1 MRKKHSIYLSVL
13 LSLAMI
19 FVSCD
24 EQLDN
29 AVDNS
34 ASNSTEQTSGGNEST
49 ETPLPVNVIV
59 TRDGAPLSGSAY
71 TVNTIL
77 AQMKLKA
84 ETIDLEVADNEYPQ
98 VIWVTDENEQTLLLS
113 RGVFTKDMQIHVNEE
128 TTALALLTMAPVF
141 TGVTK
146 KDYPDLVASV
156 KDAPSYAQY
165 VAKVKEIIATKKNIF
180 DPANTEVLTATQAVI
195 DEVLAAPSASR
206 TRSGSPIEGF
216 DNSVVEPLKVSTS
229 GNTVYVSVRG
239 MYPSYEG
246 RVYWGGSHEEATL
259 NKMVNTTA
267 SLGWLEYVKMKMG
280 NNIYG
285 SETDFKLE
293 KQGEYKFY
301 FDRTTDKSITNF
313 SLHLVSD
320 ILSLV
325 GASLEKEQIE
335 IATTLMSLVTD
346 PTATASGVDFL
357 GAVSNAVLS
366 YGMSKNIA
374 DAEKASEGN
383 NFNTARYK
391 ILGKVLQYYS
401 LIKGGVGLIQRIA
414 LYCSPNTPDK
424 IEFTLCMYNNTIS
437 TCNSSQVFKVS
448 GDKQE
453 GEDSKKLSDP
463 LVVELKSYNSSW
475 EETAISDYMKV
486 KFEVVSGG
494 GTVTESYATIEPE
507 TNFAR
512 TEWYL
517 GSADGG
523 VQKVKATAYN
533 SILKMTVGEPIYFTA
548 TVKSSDPAPEEI
560 PRNAVDLGL
569 SVLWATCNLG
579 ADKPTQY
586 GNYYSWGDP
595 TPKSTF
601 GETEEERERI
611 AKLEDYLIWN
621 PSGMITN
628 FSGTEYDA
636 AYVALGNPWRI
647 PTKEDFK
654 ELIQNCTREANVEI
668 DGIKGDRYTASNGN
682 SIFFPYGGL
691 YQEDPMNNN
700 MIKLLG
706 RNQEGRYWTS
716 SCGGDGFGNS
726 PRFFESCNGWGNLIG
741 ANQGWEGYNIRPV
754 RSKP

>member
-1 MRKKHSIYLSVL
+1 MKKKHSIYLSVL
-13 LSLAMI
+13 LSLVMLFI
-19 FVSCD
+19 SCD

-34 ASNSTEQTSGGNEST
+34 ASDPTEQTSGDDEST
-49 ETPLPVNVIV
+49 EIPLPVNVIV

-77 AQMKLKA
+77 AQMELKA
-84 ETIDLEVADNEYPQ
+84 ETTALDVADNEYPQ
-98 VIWVTDENEQTLLLS
+98 VIWVTDENDQTLLLS

-165 VAKVKEIIATKKNIF
+165 VAKVKEVIAAKKNIF
-180 DPANTEVLTATQAVI
+180 DPANTEVLTVAQTVI
-195 DEVLAAPSASR
+195 DEVLAAASTAR

-216 DNSVVEPLKVSTS
+216 DNSIVEPLKVSTS
-229 GNTVYVSVRG
+229 GSTVYVSVRS

-246 RVYWGGSHEEATL
+246 RVYWGGSREDATL
-259 NKMVNTTA
+259 NKLVNTTA
-267 SLGWLEYVKMKMG
+267 SLGWLENIQMG
-280 NNIYG
+280 VGLSVYG
-285 SETDFKLE
+285 SETDFKLKE
-293 KQGEYKFY
+293 QGEYRFI
-301 FDRTTDKSITNF
+301 FDRTTKKAVTNF
-313 SLHLVSD
+313 YLFLVSD
-320 ILSLV
+320 IFSLAGLSV
-325 GASLEKEQIE
+325 ENEKVEL
-335 IATTLMSLVTD
+335 ATTLASMITD
-346 PTATASGVDFL
+346 PSAMASVPDFL
-357 GAVSNAVLS
+357 GAVCNAISTYCLRYIFKEGVKANKGNILKKTS
-366 YGMSKNIA
+366 YQM
-374 DAEKASEGN
+374 
-383 NFNTARYK
+383 
-391 ILGKVLQYYS
+391 LGWLLGYYS
-401 LIKGGVGLIQRIA
+401 LIKGSVGLIERITFYISSDT
-414 LYCSPNTPDK
+414 LDK

-611 AKLEDYLIWN
+611 AKLKDYLIWD

-691 YQEDPMNNN
+691 YQEDPTNNY
-700 MIKLLG
+700 IIGLLG

-726 PRFFESCNGWGNLIG
+726 PRFFESWNGWGNLIG
-741 ANQGWEGYNIRPV
+741 ANSGWEGYMIRPV